1 MDPDGG
7 DREDG
12 EAKSYPDCYYRAYRN
27 LSLIARNYT
36 RNVLPCLPNLCIVSN
51 PVGFTF
57 HGDLLFPPRTMAYII
72 TTRI

>member
-12 EAKSYPDCYYRAYRN
+12 EAKSYPSCYYRAYRN

-36 RNVLPCLPNLCIVSN
+36 LPSECSALPPQSMHR
-51 PVGFTF
+51 F
-57 HGDLLFPPRTMAYII
+57 
-72 TTRI
+72 

>member
-36 RNVLPCLPNLCIVSN
+36 LPSGMFCPASPIYASFLNLWVHISRGSTVSTQN
-51 PVGFTF
+51 YGI
-57 HGDLLFPPRTMAYII
+57 YNYN
-72 TTRI
+72 